1 MFIHS
6 SKVIYVASYVQS
18 GLTPLHVASFMGHM
32 NIAMFL
38 LQSGANPNYQTV
50 RGETPLHL
58 ATRANQ
64 TDIIRVLLRH
74 GAHVDAK
81 ARVCFHFISKTPQIC
96 SILGHKN
103 YNNLFINVQNI
114 GIFIFIFRYI
124 SLARDCMLYAWIT
137 RKLDR
142 QPLF

>member
-1 MFIHS
+1 
-6 SKVIYVASYVQS
+6 
-18 GLTPLHVASFMGHM
+18 MGHM

-38 LQSGANPNYQTV
+38 LQSGANPNYQTA

-81 ARVCFHFISKTPQIC
+81 ARVPYTSTGCCQWREDLS
-96 SILGHKN
+96 
-103 YNNLFINVQNI
+103 
-114 GIFIFIFRYI
+114 FRAKAKEGLL
-124 SLARDCMLYAWIT
+124 SLAAVYGWEGNRVGRFVMSMHRAAL
-137 RKLDR
+137 R
-142 QPLF
+142 QRH

>member
-1 MFIHS
+1 
-6 SKVIYVASYVQS
+6 
-18 GLTPLHVASFMGHM
+18 MGHM

-81 ARVCFHFISKTPQIC
+81 ARVMDHHYHIYLSP
-96 SILGHKN
+96 
-103 YNNLFINVQNI
+103 
-114 GIFIFIFRYI
+114 
-124 SLARDCMLYAWIT
+124 CM
-137 RKLDR
+137 
-142 QPLF
+142 QCMN

>member
-1 MFIHS
+1 
-6 SKVIYVASYVQS
+6 
-18 GLTPLHVASFMGHM
+18 MGHM

-38 LQSGANPNYQTV
+38 LQSGANPNYQTM

-81 ARVCFHFISKTPQIC
+81 ARVLLLSASNSQF
-96 SILGHKN
+96 
-103 YNNLFINVQNI
+103 
-114 GIFIFIFRYI
+114 
-124 SLARDCMLYAWIT
+124 SLSAS
-137 RKLDR
+137 
-142 QPLF
+142 

>member
-1 MFIHS
+1 
-6 SKVIYVASYVQS
+6 
-18 GLTPLHVASFMGHM
+18 MGHM

-38 LQSGANPNYQTV
+38 LQSGADPNYQTH

-81 ARVCFHFISKTPQIC
+81 AKVL
-96 SILGHKN
+96 SILTSLETSKLSEGRVAAGNQVCSCFYLCSHPDLV
-103 YNNLFINVQNI
+103 YTSCHT
-114 GIFIFIFRYI
+114 Y
-124 SLARDCMLYAWIT
+124 SLAFRALA
-137 RKLDR
+137 LLVGR
-142 QPLF
+142 QE